1 VKAKTVITMSFQQHQ
16 HELFESTLSGNVNIG
31 SSAECSFY
39 VRIIGK
45 CACHSQRFVLTI
57 MTVIDLLF
65 G

>member
-16 HELFESTLSGNVNIG
+16 HELFESTLSGNVNFV

-45 CACHSQRFVLTI
+45 CACFDYVNPKDFYDYNDSN
-57 MTVIDLLF
+57 
-65 G
+65 